1 MPSRMNFLGKAG
13 AEVRRRILRAVY
25 LLKAFVLQLQ
35 SASYESSILS
45 AQLIRKIIGAEGNP

>member
-1 MPSRMNFLGKAG
+1 MNFLGKAG